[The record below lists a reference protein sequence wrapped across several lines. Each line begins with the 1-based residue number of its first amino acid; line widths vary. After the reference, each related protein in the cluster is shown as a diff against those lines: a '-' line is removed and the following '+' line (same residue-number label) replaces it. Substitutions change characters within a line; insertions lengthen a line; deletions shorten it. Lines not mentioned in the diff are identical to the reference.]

1 MKMSADDRG
10 IHSGSCENR
19 TPCVFPSQVSHQ
31 LIFPEAVSTGH
42 SIYNAYVI
50 GDHV

>member
-1 MKMSADDRG
+1 MSADDRG
-10 IHSGSCENR
+10 INNASCENR
-19 TPCVFPSQVSHQ
+19 TPCVFPSLVWHQ
-31 LIFPEAVSTGH
+31 LIFPVVVSTDH